1 MASDARRN
9 PWSTFVWGSLILA
22 AGLILW
28 LDRLGR
34 LEARDWFEWW
44 PVALFAA
51 ALAELGR
58 RRWFGAIVWAGLG
71 GYFLMDKLG
80 YEVPRLREV
89 LGLWPLLISA
99 AGLTLIVH
107 TLRAGR
113 DASRFRSFA
122 VMAGNHVSIG
132 SEAFRGGQAVAV
144 MGGCEID
151 LDSVR
156 TASGDA
162 TIDVLA
168 FWGGIDIRVP
178 RGWTVVD
185 RVAPI
190 LGGFEDKTA
199 GALPDGPRLVV
210 RGAAIMGGVEVKNQK
225 DSPARTAG
233 GNG

>member
-1 MASDARRN
+1 MASDARKN
-9 PWSTFVWGSLILA
+9 PWSTFIWGSLILA

-28 LDRLGR
+28 LDRMGR
-34 LEARDWFEWW
+34 LEARDWFTWW

-51 ALAELGR
+51 ALSELAR
-58 RRWFGAIVWAGLG
+58 RRWVGAAIWAGLG
-71 GYFLMDKLG
+71 TYFLVDKLG
-80 YEVPRLREV
+80 YEVPRFREV

-99 AGLTLIVH
+99 AGVTLVVH
-107 TLRAGR
+107 TLRAGG
-113 DASRFRSFA
+113 DPARFRAFS
-122 VMAGNHVSIG
+122 VMAGNQVSIG

-151 LDSVR
+151 LDSV
-156 TASGDA
+156 TSVSGEA

-178 RGWTVVD
+178 RGWTVVN

-199 GALPDGPRLVV
+199 GAVANGPRLIV

-225 DSPARTAG
+225 DPAARAVG
-233 GNG
+233 GSG

>member
-1 MASDARRN
+1 MASDARKN
-9 PWSTFVWGSLILA
+9 PWSTFVWGTLILA

-44 PVALFAA
+44 PVALFAG

-58 RRWFGAIVWAGLG
+58 RRWIGALIWAGLG
-71 GYFLMDKLG
+71 TYFLMDKLG

-89 LGLWPLLISA
+89 IGLWPLLISA

-107 TLRAGR
+107 TLRAGG
-113 DASRFRSFA
+113 DPSRFRAFA
-122 VMAGNHVSIG
+122 VMAGNQVSVG

-151 LDSVR
+151 LDSAR
-156 TASGDA
+156 TVSGDA

-168 FWGGIDIRVP
+168 FWGGIEIRVP
-178 RGWTVVD
+178 RGWRVVD

-190 LGGFEDKTA
+190 LGGFEDRTG

-210 RGAAIMGGVEVKNQK
+210 RGTAIMGGVEVKNQK
-225 DSPARTAG
+225 ESHARPIG
-233 GNG
+233 GHD